1 MELPP
6 PAEPPKSPAAWT
18 GLGLGLAAAAG
29 VAAGTAAWEAWRW
42 LDERAI
48 AHDPERATL
57 LTDPP
62 RGEPFE
68 VRTADGVRLVGELFG
83 PQDAPPVLLVH
94 GWTCARRFWTY
105 QLHALAREHRV
116 IAYDLR
122 GHGQSSAHD
131 ACDFSTD
138 ALADDL
144 QAVLEATVPAGRRAV
159 LVGHSLGAMSV
170 VAWAGRH
177 PEQVGERA
185 AAAALLNTGVG
196 DLVSESLV
204 VRVPGALGAVR
215 AAVGR
220 ALLSADREIPPATP
234 ISRRLVR
241 YVALS
246 GAASPAQVELTQR
259 LVLDCRRQVRAGCG
273 RTLSTLDLRDAI
285 ARLHVPTL
293 VLASER
299 DRLTPPSHAR
309 RLAAALPDLHE
320 HVELPRAGHMGPLE
334 SPHEVNAAL
343 ERLLARVG
351 ERTAA

>member
-6 PAEPPKSPAAWT
+6 PAEPPKSPAGWL

-29 VAAGTAAWEAWRW
+29 AAAGTAAWEAWRW

-48 AHDPERATL
+48 ARDPEREL
-57 LTDPP
+57 LSDPP

-68 VRTADGVRLVGELFG
+68 VRTADGVRLAGELFG
-83 PQDAPPVLLVH
+83 PPGAPPVVLVH

-144 QAVLEATVPAGRRAV
+144 QAVLAATLPDGRRAV
-159 LVGHSLGAMSV
+159 LVGHSLGAMSI

-177 PEQVGERA
+177 SEEVEARA
-185 AAAALLNTGVG
+185 AGAALLNAGIG
-196 DLVSESLV
+196 DLVSESLI
-204 VRVPGALGAVR
+204 VRVPSVLGAVR

-220 ALLSADREIPPATP
+220 ALLSADRELPPATP
-234 ISRRLVR
+234 ISRRIVR

-246 GAASPAQVELTQR
+246 EAASPAQVELTQQ
-259 LVLDCRRQVRAGCG
+259 LVLGCRRRVRAGCG
-273 RTLSTLDLRDAI
+273 RTLSRLDLRDAV
-285 ARLHVPTL
+285 ARLRVPTL

-299 DRLTPPSHAR
+299 DRLTPPAHAQ

-320 HVELPRAGHMGPLE
+320 HVELERVGHMGPLE
-334 SPHEVNAAL
+334 APDEVNAAL
-343 ERLLARVG
+343 ARLLARVR
-351 ERTAA
+351 EPAPA